1 VLSVLIAA
9 TDRRII
15 VKQGKVIGSGQTS
28 IDYEDIASVEVS
40 FGMVQKRLNLET
52 SSKVF
57 GVGVGAISKD
67 EIQDMAQFIREKTRK
82 NHWNEQPEYS
92 ESESP
97 AEDEDPVDKLERLGK
112 LRDKGVITEDEF
124 QEKKQSLLDQI

>member
-1 VLSVLIAA
+1 MLSVLIAA